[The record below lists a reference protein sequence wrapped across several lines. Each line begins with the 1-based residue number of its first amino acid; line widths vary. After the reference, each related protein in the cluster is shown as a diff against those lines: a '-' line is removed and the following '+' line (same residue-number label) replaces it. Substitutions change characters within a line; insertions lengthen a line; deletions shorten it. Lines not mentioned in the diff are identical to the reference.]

1 MNAKNVVTV
10 LKDWSPDPTPIKSN
24 HVRTAAIKMSGNC
37 LPFLPP
43 DIPLRLWGCR
53 AVVDSPEAPVVA
65 DRGRG
70 QCPIEVVDSEPILKC
85 VSQGENFR
93 QIRGTRRLTLLKG
106 SAAYT

>member
-1 MNAKNVVTV
+1 MNARNVVTV

-24 HVRTAAIKMSGNC
+24 HVRTAAIKMPGNC

-43 DIPLRLWGCR
+43 DIPIHLRGYR

-70 QCPIEVVDSEPILKC
+70 QCPIEVVDCELVLKC
-85 VSQGENFR
+85 VSQGANFR

>member
-24 HVRTAAIKMSGNC
+24 HVRTAAIKMPGNC
-37 LPFLPP
+37 PPSLPP
-43 DIPLRLWGCR
+43 NTPPHLRGRR

-85 VSQGENFR
+85 VSQGANFR
-93 QIRGTRRLTLLKG
+93 QIRGTRRLTLLKR
-106 SAAYT
+106 SAQT

>member
-1 MNAKNVVTV
+1 MNARNVVTA
-10 LKDWSPDPTPIKSN
+10 LKDWFSYLKSIKNN
-24 HVRTAAIKMSGNC
+24 HVRTAAIKTPGNC
-37 LPFLPP
+37 LPFLLP

-93 QIRGTRRLTLLKG
+93 QIRGTSRLTLLKG

>member
-24 HVRTAAIKMSGNC
+24 HVRTAAIKMPGNC

-70 QCPIEVVDSEPILKC
+70 QCPIEVVDCELVLKC
-85 VSQGENFR
+85 VSQGANFR
-93 QIRGTRRLTLLKG
+93 QIREPVG
-106 SAAYT
+106 

>member
-24 HVRTAAIKMSGNC
+24 HVRTAAIKMPGNC
-37 LPFLPP
+37 LPFLLP

-70 QCPIEVVDSEPILKC
+70 QCPIEVVDSEPILEF
-85 VSQGENFR
+85 VSQGANFR
-93 QIRGTRRLTLLKG
+93 QIREPVG
-106 SAAYT
+106 